1 MEKNNCDG
9 RGRIIKDTLF
19 GYVAAASTSSSPAEK
34 EAEKYF
40 LDYFSKQDYFAEN
53 PQYTERIRYGATLS
67 TGRRYGPWQKARDL
81 KP

>member
-53 PQYTERIRYGATLS
+53 PQYYGAYPIRGDAFDRATVWA
-67 TGRRYGPWQKARDL
+67 WQKARDL